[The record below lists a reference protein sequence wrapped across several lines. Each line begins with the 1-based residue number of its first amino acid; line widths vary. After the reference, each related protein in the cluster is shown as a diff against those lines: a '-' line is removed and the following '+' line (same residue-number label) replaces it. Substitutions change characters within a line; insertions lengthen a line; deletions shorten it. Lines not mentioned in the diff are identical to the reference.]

1 MNSIDVVIHSKLA
14 ELAVRHGLHPCSFI
28 ANVVWSEDRDGPVL
42 NFEIGPAD
50 EKKHPIFERMLDAI
64 GVDDNGEFHAKDYTD
79 IYDAIESAI
88 RRAPK
93 LRVVDR

>member
-14 ELAVRHGLHPCSFI
+14 ELAVRHGLNPCSFI
-28 ANVVWSEDRDGPVL
+28 AHVEWDQVRGGPVL
-42 NFEIGPAD
+42 EFELEPAD
-50 EKKHPIFERMLDAI
+50 PQQHPAYERMLDAL
-64 GVDDNGEFHAKDYTD
+64 GVDGKGELHAKDYTD